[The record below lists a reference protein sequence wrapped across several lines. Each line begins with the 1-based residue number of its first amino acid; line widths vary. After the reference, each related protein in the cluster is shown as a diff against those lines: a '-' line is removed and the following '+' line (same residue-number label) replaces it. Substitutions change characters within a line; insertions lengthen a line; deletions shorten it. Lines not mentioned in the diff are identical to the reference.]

1 MRHLKILNL
10 SCNCLQNANG
20 IEYLYNLEELNLS
33 HNKIINLDVF
43 GIVNKLIEIN
53 LNLFI
58 LFYIICLK

>member
-33 HNKIINLDVF
+33 HNKINNLDVF
-43 GIVNKLIEIN
+43 TLVIN
-53 LNLFI
+53 LLFNKMF
-58 LFYIICLK
+58 FYLSIFD